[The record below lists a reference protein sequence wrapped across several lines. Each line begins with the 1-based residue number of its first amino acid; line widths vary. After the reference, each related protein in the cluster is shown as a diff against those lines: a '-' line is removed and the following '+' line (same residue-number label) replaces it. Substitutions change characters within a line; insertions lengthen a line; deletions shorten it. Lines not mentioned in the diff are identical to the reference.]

1 MKEKKSVCCTP
12 VADSSCCRVEA
23 IVSVDERG
31 QVVLPKE
38 VREKAGIRA
47 GEKLAI
53 ISWNCGEE
61 VTCLFMLKTDE
72 FAGMVKNILGPVAKE
87 IISNK

>member
-1 MKEKKSVCCTP
+1 MMKEKKSSCCTP
-12 VADSSCCRVEA
+12 AADTACCRVEA

-31 QVVLPKE
+31 QVVLPKD
-38 VREKAGIRA
+38 VREKAGIKA

-53 ISWNCGEE
+53 ISWNCGEK

-72 FAGMVKNILGPVAKE
+72 LAGMVKDILGPIAKE
-87 IISNK
+87 IMKE

>member
-12 VADSSCCRVEA
+12 VADADVYSVEA
-23 IVSVDERG
+23 IISVDERG

-38 VREKAGIRA
+38 LREKAGIKA
-47 GEKLAI
+47 GDKLAVSI
-53 ISWNCGEE
+53 KERHGRVC
-61 VTCLFMLKTDE
+61 CLYLMKTDE
-72 FAGMVKNILGPVAKE
+72 LAGMVKDILGPVAKE